1 MSSSSVTVDPLTSLN
16 FYTIS
21 ADELAAQ
28 FKVINEPAFRVKQ
41 VREWVYDKGILDF
54 QEMRNLPVGLRD
66 KLTSLYHF
74 GSLKLERELVSKDGT
89 RKRAYALSDKQ
100 IIESVLMPY
109 DDGRFTA
116 CVSSQAGCAMGCV
129 FCATGQMGFFRQLT
143 STEIFEQ
150 VQKFSSELK
159 SENKRL
165 SNVVL
170 MGMGEPFANYKNVMA
185 AVRRM
190 NVELGIGAR
199 HITISTVGLSPRIRK
214 LADEDIQVGLA
225 VSLHQTDDEARSSL
239 MPVNS
244 RYPIGELMDAC
255 RYYVSKTNRRITFEW
270 ALIKGETDSTQTA
283 HDLGRLLE
291 GLLCHVNVIPLNPTG
306 GFDGK
311 PTSKS
316 GVDSFCN
323 VLGEYGIS
331 ATPRT
336 RRGIDIDAGCGQLKS
351 ELVQKAKKER
361 AALGLETTEV
371 EGVDV
376 EEERKRVFVEME
388 KI

>member
-1 MSSSSVTVDPLTSLN
+1 
-16 FYTIS
+16 
-21 ADELAAQ
+21 
-28 FKVINEPAFRVKQ
+28 
-41 VREWVYDKGILDF
+41 
-54 QEMRNLPVGLRD
+54 
-66 KLTSLYHF
+66 
-74 GSLKLERELVSKDGT
+74 
-89 RKRAYALSDKQ
+89 
-100 IIESVLMPY
+100 
-109 DDGRFTA
+109 
-116 CVSSQAGCAMGCV
+116 
-129 FCATGQMGFFRQLT
+129 
-143 STEIFEQ
+143 
-150 VQKFSSELK
+150 
-159 SENKRL
+159 
-165 SNVVL
+165 
-170 MGMGEPFANYKNVMA
+170 
-185 AVRRM
+185 
-190 NVELGIGAR
+190 
-199 HITISTVGLSPRIRK
+199 
-214 LADEDIQVGLA
+214 
-225 VSLHQTDDEARSSL
+225 
-239 MPVNS
+239 
-244 RYPIGELMDAC
+244 MDAC

-376 EEERKRVFVEME
+376 EEERKRGFVEME